1 MKRSISILLLLS
13 ALLSF
18 AACGGDNTVTENK
31 ISVTGNTAKK
41 VETVDV
47 YEDSGDIYERE
58 LLMLPDAEV
67 SLVDATISGEKIYLY
82 GRADKDQLLYRMEVS
97 NQTFERLEFPQGI
110 MTYRISATLNGGVC
124 VLGID
129 EQGAY
134 VLMTLDCDGSW
145 MKLMLPMLSEYENDV
160 ITQVI
165 PVENGY
171 IVFTSSRILAVDFQG
186 NRLKDLGGYYRYG
199 SCFPQDDGSSIII
212 SQVMDGPGT
221 QATVKTTVLDT
232 DFNTL
237 ESHESD
243 RQFTAFYGS
252 AGDRDH
258 ILCRQAGTVFSFN
271 YKDDTVKAVIDVS
284 TSGMSPASLICLGE
298 NLYFSLTNGNSY
310 LWRPYDANSV
320 STLTLAT
327 YMPDINLT
335 DYVNL
340 YNDNSTKYKI
350 SVVDYATYDQEN
362 AGQGLSRLRTDIIA
376 GRTPDI
382 YDLSNLPAQLY
393 AERGIFEDLKP
404 HLTADAAVSYEQLIP
419 SAAKALEYKGGLYYI
434 APAFETITVCGS
446 KNFVGGNDHWT
457 SQDFFEAVK
466 GMNPE
471 NIFGPEVTKAVFLS
485 YLLEFLAAEYIDT
498 KALQCYFDN
507 ETFVKFLEFASQLP
521 DECDYGELDSSA
533 FGRAY
538 VGKQSLLMEQIGV
551 SAISFMS
558 FADSCFG
565 GEAQYV
571 GFPTDSSSGVA
582 LSPSLLLAMSVSSQ
596 HKEGVMDFIYFMLS
610 DEVQRTIKVCPVVQ
624 SILDEQMD
632 RWEEQVYKYPQVLHT
647 TVDGVSVE
655 VEGNIDPTEAKL
667 RLKKIID
674 DIDSTTL
681 YDEEILGIMIRE
693 SRAYFSGSISAQQA
707 AKNIQS
713 KAQLYVSE
721 QYG

>member
-13 ALLSF
+13 VLLSF
-18 AACGGDNTVTENK
+18 VACGSDNTVTENK
-31 ISVTGNTAKK
+31 ISATGNTAKK

-82 GRADKDQLLYRMEVS
+82 GTAGKDQLLYRMEVS
-97 NQTFERLEFPQGI
+97 DQNFERLEFPQGI
-110 MTYRISATLNGGVC
+110 MTYRISAALNGGVC
-124 VLGID
+124 ILGID

-134 VLMTLDCDGSW
+134 VLMTLDGDGSW

-243 RQFTAFYGS
+243 RQFTSFYGN
-252 AGDRDH
+252 AEDRDH

-271 YKDDTVKAVIDVS
+271 YKDNTVKAVIDVS
-284 TSGMSPASLICLGE
+284 TSGMSPASLIRLKDE
-298 NLYFSLTNGNSY
+298 LYFSLTNGNSY

-335 DYVNL
+335 DYINL
-340 YNDNSTKYKI
+340 YNENSTKYKI
-350 SVVDYATYDQEN
+350 SVVDYAAHDQEN

-404 HLTADAAVSYEQLIP
+404 HLTADAPVSYEQLIP

-471 NIFGPEVTKAVFLS
+471 NVFGPEVTKAVFLS

-507 ETFVKFLEFASQLP
+507 ESFVKYLEFASQLP

-582 LSPSLLLAMSVSSQ
+582 LNPSLLLAMSVSSQ

-655 VEGNIDPTEAKL
+655 VDGNIDPTEAKL
-667 RLKKIID
+667 RLKKIIEN
-674 DIDSTTL
+674 IDSTTL

>member
-18 AACGGDNTVTENK
+18 AACGSDNTVTENK

-82 GRADKDQLLYRMEVS
+82 GTADKDQLLYRMEVS
-97 NQTFERLEFPQGI
+97 DQNFERLEFPQGI

-124 VLGID
+124 ILGID

-404 HLTADAAVSYEQLIP
+404 HLTADAPVSYEQLIP

-498 KALQCYFDN
+498 KALQCYFDS
-507 ETFVKFLEFASQLP
+507 ESFVKYLEFASQLP

-582 LSPSLLLAMSVSSQ
+582 LNPSLLLAMSVSSQ

-655 VEGNIDPTEAKL
+655 VDGNIDPTEAKL
-667 RLKKIID
+667 RLKKIIEN
-674 DIDSTTL
+674 IDSTTL

-713 KAQLYVSE
+713 KSQLYVSE